1 MTDSPTFAELRE
13 LVSLSEASIDS
24 QFQFWLTVT
33 FAIIVA
39 SFAARHLLSG
49 KLRHVITFLYLLST
63 FVFAS
68 RWYYDY
74 LDLVQYGEMLEALGF
89 DVLIPFPTAI
99 SRILLMAIGTLVG
112 IYFVY
117 GGPKISDGK

>member
-1 MTDSPTFAELRE
+1 MDNLPTFAELQE
-13 LVSLSEASIDS
+13 LTALSEASIDS

-39 SFAARHLLSG
+39 SFAG
-49 KLRHVITFLYLLST
+49 RHVLTSTLKHITAFLYTLST

-74 LDLVQYGEMLEALGF
+74 LDLRHYETLFIEMGHDPSPPLL
-89 DVLIPFPTAI
+89 TAF
-99 SRILLMAIGTLVG
+99 SRILLMSLGSVATL
-112 IYFVY
+112 YFVY
-117 GGPKISDGK
+117 WGTNSER